1 MLFRGGDNISRPSLS
16 LVRMKKILSI
26 LSAFCVA
33 FTLTAQTE
41 LLDNPGFEEATSNPI
56 FGAQFESWTI
66 PLGSTIETT
75 DVHNGEQALRVN
87 SNSPTANNNI
97 DQEIGSALTPVFVSG
112 NTYRISIWYKVLTP
126 QTGGDVKFASYWNSS
141 RDGELEHDSQVL
153 KTDFFT
159 ASEWTEKVIETTCPE
174 GATSFY
180 FRVQVAKNA
189 VVLFDDFSIQ
199 KVETTEP
206 TLQILPATLP
216 KVQADINTSV
226 DFAPLTIHQSNL
238 TAPVTITIMGTG
250 AAFFSSSIAQA
261 TAAEQEV
268 IFTYTPTAVGRHTAM
283 VAFEVA
289 GHSELNLTMRLE
301 GTCIDP
307 TLTPTITLTPTE
319 VPEFTAE
326 AEQSSNFRLTLNSA
340 NCLDD
345 IAAQITHIEGEAFV
359 VNAALYPKNMECNV
373 DIIFRPS
380 QAGNYHSKLVF
391 STTNATPVT
400 LELKGVATEG
410 SGETPELTTE
420 FNWDISKPK
429 TLLNETFDDIEHN
442 EMLVIADW
450 QNVVRQWQRPW
461 WGYNHRDA
469 DSVIIEKSAK
479 ATSYKYQ
486 TTNPDGVVG
495 EMWLV
500 TPALDYKN
508 AAGKTFTFRVMGD
521 FMFENHDTN
530 LELYYIDVLDGAP
543 YMQKID
549 AGIPRTPDLNKE
561 WSEIH
566 LDLSGQSETIA
577 DVFFMAF
584 KYTGLMG
591 EDNAVTYYVDDV
603 SWGRTDLPKLISD
616 SMQVVM
622 TASPGIEQHSTAIT
636 ITGNNLTQDIKISVG
651 GANKSNFEPS
661 VSTLPATGGSFT
673 VKFKSN
679 NEGVHEAYIKI
690 ASRGAADIYIPMAVL
705 CKNTTGLKNE
715 TVDMDIRY
723 LNNGFQI
730 SADGMHGFEVYDV
743 MGRKCVGW
751 ETNAESVHVPLTTKG
766 VYIIKVITEYGTSS
780 KKFVVQ

>member
-1 MLFRGGDNISRPSLS
+1 
-16 LVRMKKILSI
+16 MKKILSV

-41 LLDNPGFEEATSNPI
+41 LLENPGFEEATSSPL
-56 FGAQFESWTI
+56 FGAQFEGWGVPT
-66 PLGSTIETT
+66 GSQIETT
-75 DVHNGEQALRVN
+75 DVHSGEQALKVN
-87 SNSPTANNNI
+87 SNSPTENNNI
-97 DQEIGSALTPVFVSG
+97 DQEIGSAVTPVFVPG

-126 QTGGDVKFASYWNSS
+126 QTGGDVKFAGYWNSS
-141 RDGELEHDSQVL
+141 RDGELEHDSQIL

-180 FRVQVAKNA
+180 FRLQVAKKA
-189 VVLFDDFSIQ
+189 VVFFDDFSIQ
-199 KVETTEP
+199 KVETAEP
-206 TLQILPATLP
+206 SLQILPTSLP
-216 KVQADINTSV
+216 KVQANINTSV
-226 DFAPLTIHQSNL
+226 DFEALTIHQSNL
-238 TAPVTITIMGTG
+238 TAPVTITIMGTD
-250 AAFFSSSIAQA
+250 AAFFSSSVTQA

-326 AEQSSNFRLTLNSA
+326 AEQSSTFHLTLNSA

-345 IAAQITHIEGEAFV
+345 IAAQITHVEGEAFV

-373 DIIFRPS
+373 DITFRPS

-391 STTNATPVT
+391 STTNATSVT
-400 LELKGVATEG
+400 LDLTGVATEG
-410 SGETPELTTE
+410 SGENPELTTE
-420 FNWDISKPK
+420 FNWDISNPT
-429 TLLNETFDDIEHN
+429 TLLNENFENIQHN
-442 EMLVIADW
+442 QMLVIENW

-461 WGYNHRDA
+461 WGYEHLDA
-469 DSVIIEKSAK
+469 DSNIVERSAK

-486 TTNPDGVVG
+486 TSNPDGIVG

-521 FMFENHDTN
+521 FMFEDHDTN
-530 LELYYIDVLDGAP
+530 LELYYIDVQGGVP
-543 YMQKID
+543 YMQKIE
-549 AGIPRTPDLNKE
+549 AGIPKTPDLNKE

-566 LDLSGQSETIA
+566 MDLTNQSETMA

-584 KYTGLMG
+584 KYIGLMG
-591 EDNAVTYYVDDV
+591 EDNAVTYYIDDV
-603 SWGRTDLPKLISD
+603 SWGRTDLPKLMAD
-616 SMQVVM
+616 SAQIVM
-622 TASPGIEQHSTAIT
+622 TASPGVEQYSTAIT
-636 ITGNNLTQDIKISVG
+636 ISGNNLTQDIKISVG
-651 GANKSNFEPS
+651 GANKSNFELSQTSLPS
-661 VSTLPATGGSFT
+661 AGGSFT

-705 CKNTTGLKNE
+705 CKTTTGLKNE

-723 LNNGFQI
+723 IDNGLQI
-730 SADGMHGFEVYDV
+730 TADGMQGYEVYDV
-743 MGRKCVGW
+743 IGRKYDGRA
-751 ETNAESVHVPLTTKG
+751 TNAESVHIPLTNKG
-766 VYIIKVITEYGTSS
+766 VYIIKVKTEYGTSS
-780 KKFVVQ
+780 RKFVVQ